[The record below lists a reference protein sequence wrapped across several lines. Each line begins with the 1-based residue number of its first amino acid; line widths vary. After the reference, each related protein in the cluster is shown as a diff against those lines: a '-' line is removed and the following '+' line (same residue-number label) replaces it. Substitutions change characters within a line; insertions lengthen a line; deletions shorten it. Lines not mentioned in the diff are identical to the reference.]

1 MDQKPQTQKIQEAL
15 AKRLLK
21 LQAES
26 AVVQTVIA
34 KTNQLE
40 YENLAAIYLWWR
52 AAVALPGY
60 LEQAFKPT
68 LVRRVFGEST
78 GELSFRR
85 LLYLMYGIYGLDKD
99 SLDRKNRALL
109 TLHTEHEKNHELYA
123 KDGVAKLAGYIK
135 SQGGINSLISNSNKS
150 VAQSL
155 SVKGGAGRAGGAGGA
170 STSQSGIQQP
180 VSSAAT
186 TGSVASA
193 RAVGAVGSFVPI
205 SQTTLGVGSSAPRA
219 TVGLRKSMAA
229 INISDAVRYAAL
241 GDEAM
246 NFFQNQGAPR
256 TVVMNAPIPTNKD
269 GYAIAILKRNV
280 TGYELIS
287 ATDTVQGMREVMVS
301 AYRKR
306 FDALPHTVRCLVE
319 LIKTQSLPANLLKLY
334 DKLAELS
341 AEKHDDN
348 TKKKITR
355 RVAYIASENALLLS
369 PTFSDSG
376 VVTVARLKNSLF
388 EGDPVDCFMPTRCRK
403 LIEHRLIASNDFNL
417 FKPSEAQCIP
427 RFQREGLASHMMRL
441 ENKANSADFLFV
453 EFWGF
458 EDTMGDGCA
467 QLFFAESYIQRCPV
481 QLRLSQTEFGKL
493 SFDHIN
499 KWLASYGEHITRPAN
514 KLIQF
519 GLDSNGFTFDFDLV
533 NGSFRNHARSDF
545 EQALNVQ
552 MPAKA
557 TFLAKDLCLA
567 LHSVGELQLVGD
579 VSLAWSDD
587 VLVLQ
592 YSTAVADYTV
602 AVPTT
607 HELIRKSSAF
617 VQFCPMVPS
626 GVSSVVSEHEG
637 IDEQDLEMDMLF
649 EQALIDAN
657 QPMTDTEIE
666 RIIGIE
672 PDDYEEIL
680 EGFDRAIDGDD
691 HD

>member
-15 AKRLLK
+15 AKRLFK

-26 AVVQTVIA
+26 AAVQTVIA

-60 LEQAFKPT
+60 LEQAYKPT
-68 LVRRVFGEST
+68 LVRRVFGENT

-99 SLDRKNRALL
+99 SLDRKNRALMS
-109 TLHTEHEKNHELYA
+109 LHTEHEKNHALYA

-150 VAQSL
+150 VAQNQ
-155 SVKGGAGRAGGAGGA
+155 SVKGGAQGA
-170 STSQSGIQQP
+170 STSQSHVQQP
-180 VSSAAT
+180 VSAAAT

-193 RAVGAVGSFVPI
+193 GAVGTVGSFVTV
-205 SQTTLGVGSSAPRA
+205 SQTALGVGSSAPRA
-219 TVGLRKSMAA
+219 TVGLRQSMAA
-229 INISDAVRYAAL
+229 INITDAVRYAAL

-246 NFFQNQGAPR
+246 VFFQNQGAPR

-269 GYAIAILKRNV
+269 GYAIAILKRSV

-319 LIKTQSLPANLLKLY
+319 LIKTQSLPVHLLKLY

-348 TKKKITR
+348 TKKKVTR

-388 EGDPVDCFMPTRCRK
+388 EGDPVDCFMPTHCRK
-403 LIEHRLIASNDFNL
+403 LIENRLISSNDFNL
-417 FKPSEAQCIP
+417 FKPSDAECIP
-427 RFQREGLASHMMRL
+427 RFQREGLASHMLRL
-441 ENKANSADFLFV
+441 ENKANSADFLFA

-467 QLFFAESYIQRCPV
+467 QLFFAENYIQRCPV

-493 SFDHIN
+493 AFDHIN

-519 GLDSNGFTFDFDLV
+519 GLDSKGFTLDFDWV
-533 NGSFRNHARSDF
+533 NGGFRNHARSDF
-545 EQALNVQ
+545 DQALIGQKPVT
-552 MPAKA
+552 A

-607 HELIRKSSAF
+607 HELIRKSAAF
-617 VQFCPMVPS
+617 VQFCPVVSS
-626 GVSSVVSEHEG
+626 GVSSVVSEHEC

-657 QPMTDTEIE
+657 QPMTDAEIE

-680 EGFDRAIDGDD
+680 EGFDVAIDGDD